1 MFTFYEAVLGAAA
14 KILAWGTPIAL
25 ATGAEGAAAADAGAA
40 SILPLIGYIAVFGVF
55 AYLVIYRPQKKK
67 EKKARE
73 LVDSVQVG
81 NRITTHGG
89 VVGKVIN
96 IKDDMVTIET
106 SVERTQ
112 VEVKKWAIRD
122 VDKPVEA

>member
-1 MFTFYEAVLGAAA
+1 MSIATLLGAAA
-14 KILAWGTPIAL
+14 QNLDFGLPIAL
-25 ATGAEGAAAADAGAA
+25 DAVTEVGDAGAA

-81 NRITTHGG
+81 NKVTTHGG
-89 VVGKVIN
+89 IFGKVIN

-122 VDKPVEA
+122 VEKPVEA

>member
-1 MFTFYEAVLGAAA
+1 MFFEALLGAAA
-14 KILAWGTPIAL
+14 NKPALGLPAVLIA
-25 ATGAEGAAAADAGAA
+25 AAADPAAADAGG
-40 SILPLIGYIAVFGVF
+40 PGQMVMLIGYIAVFGAF

-73 LVDSVQVG
+73 LIESVQVG
-81 NRITTHGG
+81 NMITTQSGM
-89 VVGKVIN
+89 VGKVIN

-112 VEVKKWAIRD
+112 VELKKWAIRD
-122 VDKPVEA
+122 VEKPVQA